1 MAAYPR
7 GSIGSILDH
16 LISTRTTQMSAAEW
30 RKHIKSLETK
40 ALKGDETAR
49 KALCL
54 LVLK

>member
-1 MAAYPR
+1 
-7 GSIGSILDH
+7 
-16 LISTRTTQMSAAEW
+16 MSAAEW